1 MQTTVQIMA
10 KLFGKR
16 YTPNLRFYNFEIIKL
31 YTSKL
36 VFYNFKILNYFI
48 FEISIAKIAVIDD
61 NLTVTIKFVWNV
73 QFSISK

>member
-1 MQTTVQIMA
+1 M
-10 KLFGKR
+10 
-16 YTPNLRFYNFEIIKL
+16 IKL

-36 VFYNFKILNYFI
+36 LFYNFEILNYFI

-61 NLTVTIKFVWNV
+61 NLTVTITFVWNV